1 MLGILC
7 RWPIVTKHVR
17 GYDALAATTALRHFL
32 TRYTNVIDIL
42 DLGPDTPQFFQQGQQ
57 MTVARAFL
65 ASVSF
70 QDSMLFG
77 GGKSEVGIQ
86 SPVVTAYGQVDYFLF
101 TGSGSNGTIVDTQ
114 QNLTTPR
121 FDLSGAGLS
130 VLQQDDTYAN
140 AALLSMLELKLKSQ
154 TNALLNAL
162 VLRIQTFTAN

>member
-7 RWPIVTKHVR
+7 WWPNERKHVR
-17 GYDALAATTALRHFL
+17 GCNALAATTAHRHSL

-42 DLGPDTPQFFQQGQQ
+42 DLSPDTPQFLQQGQQ

-86 SPVVTAYGQVDYFLF
+86 TPVVTAYGQVDYFLF
-101 TGSGSNGTIVDTQ
+101 TGSGSNGSIVDTQ
-114 QNLTTPR
+114 QNLSTPR

-130 VLQQDDTYAN
+130 VLQQDATYAN
-140 AALLSMLELKLKSQ
+140 EPSFQ
-154 TNALLNAL
+154 
-162 VLRIQTFTAN
+162 V